1 MGRATEPGVSET
13 QREKARQ
20 KLHTAATAALALSG
34 PDVSAEVDPLQ
45 LAARIEQRC
54 YNTCRQSVVI
64 YLSLLNSHMRKP
76 LAFEGAEPA

>member
-1 MGRATEPGVSET
+1 VSET

-20 KLHTAATAALALSG
+20 KLHTAATAALVASTE
-34 PDVSAEVDPLQ
+34 VSAEVDPRQ

-54 YNTCRQSVVI
+54 FDSCRQSVVI

-76 LAFEGAEPA
+76 LAFAIEGFR

>member
-1 MGRATEPGVSET
+1 VGRATEPGVSET

-20 KLHTAATAALALSG
+20 KLHTAATAALAASAG
-34 PDVSAEVDPLQ
+34 VSAEVDPLQ